1 MSNRP
6 IQDWKQKGLSISVWA
21 NEHGNSYTVQKRWKD
36 KATDEWKGHS
46 IKLFPSELEIL
57 GQLLMC
63 AVNFEQGGSQAETEK
78 ANAYAPEAPAVTN
91 DWEDSE
97 IPF

>member
-63 AVNFEQGGSQAETEK
+63 AVNFEQSGTAEERHLEAK
-78 ANAYAPEAPAVTN
+78 ADVHSPPPPQ
-91 DWEDSE
+91 WDSDD